1 MNHCGQLGHLQ
12 FEFVDPLGHYY
23 VFIDW
28 VGGLDGKIFG
38 SWSGRTDRASWPRA
52 KYFLVRPGVFSFS
65 FFGRTR
71 PLWPVRISSR
81 AVCVF
86 PALSLWP
93 IRPSYGTFFLMVFQG
108 NCSWGR
114 TGHMIIFV
122 TNCLLTE
129 SEVLKGNS
137 QTDRERE
144 QAQYGK
150 AEVWD
155 FPAKTQ
161 RLRLISC
168 LLI

>member
-1 MNHCGQLGHLQ
+1 MYLLT
-12 FEFVDPLGHYY
+12 E
-23 VFIDW
+23 W
-28 VGGLDGKIFG
+28 E
-38 SWSGRTDRASWPRA
+38 GRTGKYLARGQDVQTKCSKVCASWPRA
-52 KYFLVRPGVFSFS
+52 KYFPIWPDLTHSISILSYDHYFFHFHCLVEQ
-65 FFGRTR
+65 GRSGA
-71 PLWPVRISSR
+71 VRISSR
-81 AVCVF
+81 AIRVF
-86 PALSLWP
+86 PALSLW
-93 IRPSYGTFFLMVFQG
+93 RVLPSYRTFFLMVFQG